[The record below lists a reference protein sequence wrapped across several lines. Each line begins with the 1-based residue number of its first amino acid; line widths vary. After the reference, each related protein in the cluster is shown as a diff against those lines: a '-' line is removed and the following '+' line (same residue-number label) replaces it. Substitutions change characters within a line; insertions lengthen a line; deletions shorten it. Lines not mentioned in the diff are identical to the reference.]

1 MNNNPLN
8 NLIVKKDIDI
18 PQEAIKM
25 LKDKNF
31 ASLATINID
40 GSPQVSVVWIDYKD
54 NLILINTA
62 KNRIKTNNMERDP
75 RVSIS
80 VANRE
85 NPYYQIT
92 FKGIVKEISENNADE
107 HIHSL
112 ARKYLNQNTYPIT
125 KKETRVIVSI
135 EPQKYYIMK

>member
-1 MNNNPLN
+1 MN
-8 NLIVKKDIDI
+8 ITK
-18 PQEAIKM
+18 EAIKI
-25 LKDKNF
+25 LEGKNF
-31 ASLATINID
+31 ASLATINSD

-54 NLILINTA
+54 NHILINTA

-80 VANRE
+80 VTDAQ

-92 FKGIVKEISENNADE
+92 FKGIVKNISESNADD

-112 ARKYLNQNTYPIT
+112 AKKYLNQDKYPISA
-125 KKETRVIVSI
+125 KEIRVIVSI
-135 EPQKYYIMK
+135 EPLKFYIM

>member
-1 MNNNPLN
+1 MN
-8 NLIVKKDIDI
+8 ITK
-18 PQEAIKM
+18 EAIKI
-25 LKDKNF
+25 LDDINF
-31 ASLATINID
+31 ASLATINSD

-54 NLILINTA
+54 NHILINTA

-80 VANRE
+80 VTDAQ

-92 FKGIVKEISENNADE
+92 FKGIVKNISESNADD

-112 ARKYLNQNTYPIT
+112 AKKYLDQDKYPISD
-125 KKETRVIVSI
+125 KEIRVIVSI
-135 EPQKYYIMK
+135 EPLKFYIM

>member
-1 MNNNPLN
+1 MN
-8 NLIVKKDIDI
+8 ITK
-18 PQEAIKM
+18 EAIKI
-25 LKDKNF
+25 LEGKNF
-31 ASLATINID
+31 ASLATINSD

-54 NLILINTA
+54 NHILINTA

-80 VANRE
+80 VTDAK

-92 FKGIVKEISENNADE
+92 FKGIVKNISESNADD

-112 ARKYLNQNTYPIT
+112 AKKYLNQDKYPISD
-125 KKETRVIVSI
+125 KEIRVIVSI
-135 EPQKYYIMK
+135 EPLKFYIM

>member
-1 MNNNPLN
+1 MN
-8 NLIVKKDIDI
+8 ITK
-18 PQEAIKM
+18 ETIKI
-25 LKDKNF
+25 LEGKNF
-31 ASLATINID
+31 ASLATINKD

-54 NLILINTA
+54 NHILINTA

-80 VANRE
+80 VTDAK

-92 FKGIVKEISENNADE
+92 FKGIVKNISESNADD

-112 ARKYLNQNTYPIT
+112 AKKYLNQDKYPISD
-125 KKETRVIVSI
+125 KEIRVIVSI
-135 EPQKYYIMK
+135 EPLKFYIM

>member
-1 MNNNPLN
+1 MN
-8 NLIVKKDIDI
+8 ITK
-18 PQEAIKM
+18 EAIKI
-25 LKDKNF
+25 LEGKNF
-31 ASLATINID
+31 ASLATINSD

-54 NLILINTA
+54 NHILINTA

-80 VANRE
+80 VTDAQ

-92 FKGIVKEISENNADE
+92 FKGIVKNISESNADD

-112 ARKYLNQNTYPIT
+112 AKKYLNQDKYPISD
-125 KKETRVIVSI
+125 KEIRVIVSI
-135 EPQKYYIMK
+135 KPLKFYIM

>member
-1 MNNNPLN
+1 MN
-8 NLIVKKDIDI
+8 ITK
-18 PQEAIKM
+18 EAIKI
-25 LKDKNF
+25 LEGKNF
-31 ASLATINID
+31 ASLATINRD

-54 NLILINTA
+54 NHILINTA

-80 VANRE
+80 VTDAK

-92 FKGIVKEISENNADE
+92 FKGIVKNISESNADD

-112 ARKYLNQNTYPIT
+112 AKKYLNQDKYPISD
-125 KKETRVIVSI
+125 KEIRVIVRI
-135 EPQKYYIMK
+135 KPLKFYIM

>member
-1 MNNNPLN
+1 MN
-8 NLIVKKDIDI
+8 ITK
-18 PQEAIKM
+18 EAIKI
-25 LKDKNF
+25 LEGKNF
-31 ASLATINID
+31 ASLATINSD

-54 NLILINTA
+54 SHILINTA

-80 VANRE
+80 VTDAQ

-92 FKGIVKEISENNADE
+92 FKGIVKNISESNADD

-112 ARKYLNQNTYPIT
+112 AKKYLNQDKYPISD
-125 KKETRVIVSI
+125 KEIRVIVSI
-135 EPQKYYIMK
+135 EPLKFHIM

>member
-1 MNNNPLN
+1 MN
-8 NLIVKKDIDI
+8 ITK
-18 PQEAIKM
+18 EAIKI
-25 LKDKNF
+25 LEGKNF
-31 ASLATINID
+31 ASLATINSD

-54 NLILINTA
+54 NHILINTA

-80 VANRE
+80 VTDAK

-92 FKGIVKEISENNADE
+92 FKGIVKNISESNAND

-112 ARKYLNQNTYPIT
+112 AKKYLNQDKYPISD
-125 KKETRVIVSI
+125 KEIRVIISI
-135 EPQKYYIMK
+135 KPLKFYIM

>member
-1 MNNNPLN
+1 MN
-8 NLIVKKDIDI
+8 ITK
-18 PQEAIKM
+18 EAIKI
-25 LKDKNF
+25 LEGKNF
-31 ASLATINID
+31 ASLATINSD

-54 NLILINTA
+54 NHILINTA

-80 VANRE
+80 VTDPQ

-92 FKGIVKEISENNADE
+92 FKGIVKNISESNADD

-112 ARKYLNQNTYPIT
+112 AKKYLNQDKYPISD
-125 KKETRVIVSI
+125 KEIRVIVSI
-135 EPQKYYIMK
+135 EPLKFYIM

>member
-1 MNNNPLN
+1 MN
-8 NLIVKKDIDI
+8 ITK
-18 PQEAIKM
+18 ETIKI
-25 LKDKNF
+25 LEGKNF
-31 ASLATINID
+31 ASLATINRD

-54 NLILINTA
+54 NHILINTA

-80 VANRE
+80 VTDAK

-92 FKGIVKEISENNADE
+92 FKGIVKNISESNADD

-112 ARKYLNQNTYPIT
+112 AKKYLNEDKYPISD
-125 KKETRVIVSI
+125 KEIRVIVSI
-135 EPQKYYIMK
+135 EPLKFYIM